1 MDKEYKSISLNVL
14 SSFQKNKE
22 RDLAI
27 LALLLASGV
36 RLSEAVNLD
45 LRDVN
50 LNMMMIEVTRKGA
63 SGTRSMWQ
71 GLLSPIWKPIWASV
85 SNATRLKKRIWPFS
99 CQNTVV
105 YPIALTLLPLRKWW
119 LSTLRTSRYA

>member
-1 MDKEYKSISLNVL
+1 MKPWSFGLCGQGIPGQSLNVL

-22 RDLAI
+22 QDLAI

-71 GLLSPIWKPIWASV
+71 V
-85 SNATRLKKRIWPFS
+85 
-99 CQNTVV
+99 C
-105 YPIALTLLPLRKWW
+105 
-119 LSTLRTSRYA
+119 